1 MDDHWTLEKEMQELI
16 DGLQY
21 LDPGDEDYDKRLRA
35 LKEVNAM
42 IPKIS
47 AKDEIDAKR
56 AETEAKRAEIE
67 AKKADIEVRKTEIE
81 ANRAETEARKADIEA
96 RKAEMEMQREAD
108 GNRIHWPK
116 VIETGI
122 PIVAGIL
129 VTGLM
134 EACGLI
140 FTSKG
145 TFFWRK

>member
-1 MDDHWTLEKEMQELI
+1 MDDGHWTLEKEMQELI

-42 IPKIS
+42 ISKVT
-47 AKDEIDAKR
+47 AKDEI
-56 AETEAKRAEIE
+56 EAKRAEIE
-67 AKKADIEVRKTEIE
+67 AKKAD
-81 ANRAETEARKADIEA
+81 TEARKAEIEARRAETEA

-116 VIETGI
+116 IFEASV
-122 PIVAGIL
+122 PIL
-129 VTGLM
+129 VGIGATAIG
-134 EACGLI
+134 EALGLI
-140 FTSKG
+140 FTSRS

>member
-42 IPKIS
+42 IQKVT
-47 AKDEIDAKR
+47 AKDEI
-56 AETEAKRAEIE
+56 EAKRADIE
-67 AKKADIEVRKTEIE
+67 AKKAD
-81 ANRAETEARKADIEA
+81 TEARKAEIEARRAEIEA